1 MLSACNRL
9 QVRHLLL
16 TMPLVSH
23 VKARGKL
30 YPGTSISRQ
39 PVPDDK
45 VAWSVPFPEYCPP
58 SYTTP
63 VVLQMPAWADPDYST
78 FANWNVTP
86 PKYNQLDGSVERR
99 SHTGEYMVIEN
110 IPRNPCGR
118 TGLLGRGLL
127 GKWGPNHAADS
138 VVTRWKWID
147 GKVAKKDGK
156 PVMQFVA
163 IQRRDCGEWAL
174 PGGMVDP
181 GEQIAATVKRE
192 FCEEAMNSLS
202 LTKDERHKLQEL
214 ISTIFQHGEMIY
226 KGYVD
231 DPRNTDNAWME
242 TVAFNF
248 HDETNDSIGC
258 LPLRAG
264 DDAKNVAWLDVDK
277 EQALYANHSMLL
289 QNVAHL
295 KQAHW

>member
-110 IPRNPCGR
+110 IP
-118 TGLLGRGLL
+118 
-127 GKWGPNHAADS
+127 
-138 VVTRWKWID
+138 RWKWID